1 MAKSSLGIWVAGAR
15 PRTLPAA
22 VAPVLVASALAGSAF
37 NLVTACLALLVS
49 LALQVGV
56 NYANDY
62 SDGVR
67 GTDTNRVGPTRLV
80 ASELATPA
88 SVKIASLL
96 SFLVAAIAGTLL
108 SFNTSLWLIAVGAVS
123 ILAAWG
129 YTGGK
134 RPYGYLG
141 FGELSVFIFFGL
153 VATVGSYYVQVEQI
167 SWNAV
172 LLAIPMGCLSCSIL
186 VINNLRDLPQ
196 DALVNKRTLA
206 VRLGDK
212 KTRIFYALLL
222 ILAQITAAL
231 AGAINYKLLLTL
243 IWIPLTYNALMQ
255 VLKGADSKELIS
267 VLGKTS
273 KLQLLLAVTLA
284 ACLLI

>member
-1 MAKSSLGIWVAGAR
+1 LNKWVLGAR
-15 PRTLPAA
+15 VRTLPAA
-22 VAPVLVASALAGSAF
+22 VAHVLVGTSLASEIKLINA
-37 NLVTACLALLVS
+37 VLALVVA
-49 LALQVGV
+49 LALQIAV
-56 NYANDY
+56 NFANDY

-243 IWIPLTYNALMQ
+243 IWMPLTYNALMQ

-284 ACLLI
+284 VCLLI

>member
-1 MAKSSLGIWVAGAR
+1 LNKWVLGAR
-15 PRTLPAA
+15 VRTLPAA
-22 VAPVLVASALAGSAF
+22 VAPVLVGTSLASEIKLINA
-37 NLVTACLALLVS
+37 VLALVVA
-49 LALQVGV
+49 LALQIAV
-56 NYANDY
+56 NFANDY

-67 GTDTNRVGPTRLV
+67 GTDTKRVGPTRLV
-80 ASELATPA
+80 AAELATPA

-243 IWIPLTYNALMQ
+243 IWMPLTYNALMQ

-284 ACLLI
+284 VCLLI

>member
-1 MAKSSLGIWVAGAR
+1 LNKWVLGAR
-15 PRTLPAA
+15 VRTLPAA
-22 VAPVLVASALAGSAF
+22 VAPVLIGTSLASEIKLINAALA
-37 NLVTACLALLVS
+37 LVVA
-49 LALQVGV
+49 LALQIAV
-56 NYANDY
+56 NFANDY

-172 LLAIPMGCLSCSIL
+172 LLAMPMGCLSCSIL

-284 ACLLI
+284 VCLLI

>member
-1 MAKSSLGIWVAGAR
+1 MGAR
-15 PRTLPAA
+15 VRTLPAA
-22 VAPVLVASALAGSAF
+22 VAPVLIGTSLASEIKLINAALA
-37 NLVTACLALLVS
+37 LVVA
-49 LALQVGV
+49 LALQIAV
-56 NYANDY
+56 NFANDY

-172 LLAIPMGCLSCSIL
+172 LLALPMGCLSCSIL

-284 ACLLI
+284 VCLLI

>member
-1 MAKSSLGIWVAGAR
+1 MNKWVLGAR
-15 PRTLPAA
+15 VRTLPAA
-22 VAPVLVASALAGSAF
+22 VAPVLVGTSLASEIKLINA
-37 NLVTACLALLVS
+37 VLALVVA
-49 LALQVGV
+49 LALQIAV
-56 NYANDY
+56 NFANDY

-80 ASELATPA
+80 AAELATPA

-172 LLAIPMGCLSCSIL
+172 LLALPMGCLSCSIL

-196 DALVNKRTLA
+196 DALVNKRTLV

-243 IWIPLTYNALMQ
+243 IWMPLTYNALMQ

-284 ACLLI
+284 VCLLI

>member
-1 MAKSSLGIWVAGAR
+1 LNKWVLGAR
-15 PRTLPAA
+15 VRTLPAA
-22 VAPVLVASALAGSAF
+22 VAPVLIGTSLASEIKLINAALA
-37 NLVTACLALLVS
+37 LVVA
-49 LALQVGV
+49 LALQIAV
-56 NYANDY
+56 NFANDY

-172 LLAIPMGCLSCSIL
+172 LLALPMGCLSCSIL

-243 IWIPLTYNALMQ
+243 IWMPLTYNALMQ

-284 ACLLI
+284 VCLLI

>member
-1 MAKSSLGIWVAGAR
+1 MGAR
-15 PRTLPAA
+15 VRTLPAA
-22 VAPVLVASALAGSAF
+22 VAPVLVGTSLASEIKLINA
-37 NLVTACLALLVS
+37 VLALVVA
-49 LALQVGV
+49 LALQIAV
-56 NYANDY
+56 NFANDY

-284 ACLLI
+284 VCLLI

>member
-1 MAKSSLGIWVAGAR
+1 MNKWVLGAR
-15 PRTLPAA
+15 VRTLPAA
-22 VAPVLVASALAGSAF
+22 VAPVLVGTSLASEIKLINA
-37 NLVTACLALLVS
+37 VLALVVA
-49 LALQVGV
+49 LALQIAV
-56 NYANDY
+56 NFANDY

-80 ASELATPA
+80 ASELATPT

-123 ILAAWG
+123 MLAAWG
-129 YTGGK
+129 YTGGR

-212 KTRIFYALLL
+212 KTRIFYAVLL

-231 AGAINYKLLLTL
+231 AATINYKLLITL
-243 IWIPLTYNALMQ
+243 IWMPLTYNALMQ
-255 VLKGADSKELIS
+255 VLKGAESKELIS